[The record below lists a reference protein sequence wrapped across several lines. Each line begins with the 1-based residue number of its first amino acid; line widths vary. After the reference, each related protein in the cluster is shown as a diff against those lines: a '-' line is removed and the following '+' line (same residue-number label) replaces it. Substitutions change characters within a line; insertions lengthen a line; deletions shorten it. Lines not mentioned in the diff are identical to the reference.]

1 MGFLKA
7 GSFFRIFDWYNFSGA
22 ITNEAFLRKGFSKP
36 SLHSEVRLSQV
47 HRINFNLVQNEMSL
61 LEKMQKLPNRG
72 ASCSL
77 VANKHF
83 IEIMAHQSPVSMKK
97 FELQV

>member
-1 MGFLKA
+1 M
-7 GSFFRIFDWYNFSGA
+7 
-22 ITNEAFLRKGFSKP
+22 EAFLRKGFSKP
-36 SLHSEVRLSQV
+36 ILHSEVRLSQV
-47 HRINFNLVQNEMSL
+47 HRTNFNLVQNEMSL